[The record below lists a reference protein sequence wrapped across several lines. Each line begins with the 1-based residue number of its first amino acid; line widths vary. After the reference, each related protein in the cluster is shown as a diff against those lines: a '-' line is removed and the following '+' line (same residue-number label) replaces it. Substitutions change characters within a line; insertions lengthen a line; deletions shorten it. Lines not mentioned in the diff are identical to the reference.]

1 MRSFIQ
7 SQATAELEIILSVLI
22 GERITTCWV
31 LWDKGIKIKTWYR
44 DVIFVCKLGKGKG
57 KEPRRNSPKKT
68 WETCLEVC
76 LAARHGRSQ
85 LINFTFRSWAYFSL
99 YYLTKNMNDFAWEE
113 FWYNSPSC
121 VPQGCQQHS
130 PCGEPLKIQNCS
142 LPLRCPLSIRA
153 LSGICQK
160 LSV

>member
-1 MRSFIQ
+1 MRKNHYLLSFVGQ
-7 SQATAELEIILSVLI
+7 E
-22 GERITTCWV
+22 
-31 LWDKGIKIKTWYR
+31 DKDKNMVQ
-44 DVIFVCKLGKGKG
+44 DVIFVCKLGKEKR
-57 KEPRRNSPKKT
+57 KETRINFPKKT

-99 YYLTKNMNDFAWEE
+99 YYLTKNMNDFAWRGE
-113 FWYNSPSC
+113 FWYNYPSC

-130 PCGEPLKIQNCS
+130 PCGEPLFIQNCS
-142 LPLRCPLSIRA
+142 LPLRHSLSVRP